1 MVKRVYLDANAEN
14 VTGLLVVALA
24 VVTIAF
30 LLKKKYDSN
39 LPLLFY
45 FVALVFTNLSSLSV
59 NPYLMITGLALA
71 LLLRFEF
78 MGVGFT
84 KMVAYLTTGALGLI
98 VYVFL
103 VEIFGTGQAPF

>member
-1 MVKRVYLDANAEN
+1 ML
-14 VTGLLVVALA
+14 
-24 VVTIAF
+24 TISF
-30 LLKKKYDSN
+30 LLRKKFDSN

-45 FVALVFTNLSSLSV
+45 FVALVFTNMSSLSV

-71 LLLRFEF
+71 LVLRFEF
-78 MGVGFT
+78 MGAGFT
-84 KMVAYLTTGALGLI
+84 KMVAYLTAGALGLI